1 MLASNS
7 TRVDPGQYI
16 TLNLENDLPYE
27 LETVVEETDPDGDWP
42 DTTIFTL
49 MVESEDRFEYK
60 VINGS
65 GFGSEKFAFENI
77 NYNGTWNGRLK
88 VVQFL
93 DYEDPLQSAGFRF
106 KIQVNADNRTV
117 GQIWVKVNLRD
128 IDDNKLQFERA
139 NITVFVRENAQVGEI
154 VETFKATDLDQGD
167 RSEVHYE
174 IDQSSDR
181 QGQFAISGNGTVYIQ
196 RQLDFETSPKHE
208 IKILAI
214 DMNSEDR
221 ATATLTVFV
230 QDIDEIDNLE
240 TPTAN
245 NGIFGSVVMIK
256 FGHKATYC
264 MATVF

>member
-7 TRVDPGQYI
+7 TRVEPGQYI

-42 DTTIFTL
+42 DTPIFTL
-49 MVESEDRFEYK
+49 MVESNNTIEYK

-77 NYNGTWNGRLK
+77 NYNGTGRLK

-93 DYEDPLQSAGFRF
+93 DYEDPLQRAGFRF

-208 IKILAI
+208 IKILAT
-214 DMNSEDR
+214 DMNSEDV

-245 NGIFGSVVMIK
+245 NGNFGSVVMIK